1 MVTCFGDQSSTNS
14 DDVEIKMRGH
24 YIDTSHSIFSFI
36 ILEDLWGRR
45 GQSE

>member
-1 MVTCFGDQSSTNS
+1 MVTCFQDQSSTRGQKS
-14 DDVEIKMRGH
+14 KWRGH
-24 YIDTSHSIFSFI
+24 YIDTSHSIFSFT